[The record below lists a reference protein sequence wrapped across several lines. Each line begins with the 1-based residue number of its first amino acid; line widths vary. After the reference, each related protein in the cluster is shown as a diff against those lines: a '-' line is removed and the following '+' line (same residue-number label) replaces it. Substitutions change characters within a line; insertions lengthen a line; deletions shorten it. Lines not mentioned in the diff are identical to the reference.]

1 MSYILLSLPES
12 NSDNESNLNFFE
24 NNLNLNSKNINK
36 INLPIFKIGTLD
48 SLILQSEELSKLD
61 NQLNLSIIKS
71 LEILNSLLGESNNK
85 NINLKIDN
93 QLKSSYLEKFQWKN
107 SIYRIEKSIDELINL
122 ISNNSIQLDNDL
134 RNSYSNYINIKN
146 NLINL
151 KRKQNGD
158 LSIKSLHEIV
168 KKDNFIQNSDYL
180 KTILLA
186 IPNSIENE
194 FLNNYETIS
203 KFVVPRSA
211 NLISKDNEF
220 SLYSVIIFKK
230 FENEFLHASREN
242 KWIPR
247 DFIYNDL
254 TINKLKDEFNN
265 LLIDENNLKND
276 ILRLSREAYSI
287 ISIDYY
293 HIKFL
298 RSFVESVLRYG
309 LPPNFNYYLIKI
321 ENNKNLDLIY
331 NQCIKKFSYLAGNAF
346 SIDNN
351 GNLLNDSKLNDYSNI
366 VDTNYEPFVIYKID
380 LL

>member
-36 INLPIFKIGTLD
+36 INLPVFKIGTLD

-71 LEILNSLLGESNNK
+71 LEILNSLLGESTST

-107 SIYRIEKSIDELINL
+107 SIYRIEKSIDELIKL

-168 KKDNFIQNSDYL
+168 KKDDFIQNSDYL

-247 DFIYNDL
+247 DFTYNDS

-321 ENNKNLDLIY
+321 DNIKNLDLIY

>member
-71 LEILNSLLGESNNK
+71 LEILNSLLGESTST

-168 KKDNFIQNSDYL
+168 KKDDFIQNSDYL

-194 FLNNYETIS
+194 FLNTYETIS

-247 DFIYNDL
+247 DFTYNDS

-321 ENNKNLDLIY
+321 DNIKNLDLIY